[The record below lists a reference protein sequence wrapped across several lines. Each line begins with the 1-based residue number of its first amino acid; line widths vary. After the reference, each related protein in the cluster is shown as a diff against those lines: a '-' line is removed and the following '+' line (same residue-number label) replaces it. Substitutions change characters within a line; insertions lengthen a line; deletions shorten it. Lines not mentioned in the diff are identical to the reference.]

1 MQGDR
6 WTAPHCRN
14 ETGARKRRGGNN
26 SRVQGSEEDDLETTV
41 VRLVRLAALAR
52 FAEAEDKTAAV

>member
-14 ETGARKRRGGNN
+14 ETEARKRRGGNN
-26 SRVQGSEEDDLETTV
+26 SRVLGSEEDDPEATV
-41 VRLVRLAALAR
+41 ARLAALAR
-52 FAEAEDKTAAV
+52 FVEAEDKTAAV

>member
-6 WTAPHCRN
+6 WTAPHCHN

-26 SRVQGSEEDDLETTV
+26 SRAWGSNEDNLEATV
-41 VRLVRLAALAR
+41 VRLGR
-52 FAEAEDKTAAV
+52 FKEAEVKTAAV